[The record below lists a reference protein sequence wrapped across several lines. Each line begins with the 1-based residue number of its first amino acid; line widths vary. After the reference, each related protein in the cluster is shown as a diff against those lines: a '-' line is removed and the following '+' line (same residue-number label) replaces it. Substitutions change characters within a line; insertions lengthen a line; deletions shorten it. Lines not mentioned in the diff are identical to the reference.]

1 MTSSIQ
7 SNLILHLIVRL
18 NNPDHIK
25 KRSKL
30 VLPKPQVSDAEL
42 EEVIKLLKLMQE
54 KKHLK
59 DSETR
64 FVYTVRLCVGCQN
77 GLCK

>member
-1 MTSSIQ
+1 MFLTAMFCA
-7 SNLILHLIVRL
+7 LERL

-42 EEVIKLLKLMQE
+42 EEVQ
-54 KKHLK
+54 
-59 DSETR
+59 
-64 FVYTVRLCVGCQN
+64 
-77 GLCK
+77 